1 MPNEIRP
8 TPPANPLVETSR
20 HEAVTRGSTAENSSR
35 QVQENQKAQ
44 EAQEAQFRKSAAEAM
59 QKKPEIPSLNQDFL
73 SLVESIAQE
82 AYEAPK
88 AQAGGKSGDQDTGN
102 MAGKQN
108 SGATQKDL
116 QVLREFLRESNY
128 LIRSQNMD
136 VAQMLNTLKVQQG
149 GLFWSRVQEM
159 LQKGIPA
166 SQLVLFQNVEKNL
179 QEITKQF
186 MGMEGLSKMPQAPAK
201 EGNMMQPGRALLE
214 ILQAESNPVTAMDHY
229 MTALQILMR
238 DNLQDSAQKLV
249 VYMKRRSGLSDYA
262 HQASYWVNE
271 LRKDIVAPDPQKVER
286 GFGHWLHLLLGAVS
300 FGILASLGY
309 DWIASLLVG
318 VSIAVILFIFSFVLK
333 K

>member
-8 TPPANPLVETSR
+8 TTPANPLLESSR
-20 HEAVTRGSTAENSSR
+20 HEAATRGNTAENSSR
-35 QVQENQKAQ
+35 QIQENQKN
-44 EAQEAQFRKSAAEAM
+44 QEAQFRHSATEAL
-59 QKKPEIPSLNQDFL
+59 QKKPELPSLNQDFL

-108 SGATQKDL
+108 SGAGLQKDL
-116 QVLREFLRESNY
+116 QVLREFMRESSY

-166 SQLVLFQNVEKNL
+166 TQLVLFQNVEKNM

-186 MGMEGLSKMPQAPAK
+186 MGMEGLGKMPQAPAS
-201 EGNMMQPGRALLE
+201 ENNMIQPGRAILE
-214 ILQAESNPVTAMDHY
+214 ILQAEANPITSMDHY

-238 DNLQDSAQKLV
+238 DNLQVSAQKLV
-249 VYMKRRSGLSDYA
+249 VYLKRRSGLSSPSE
-262 HQASYWVNE
+262 QAFHWANE
-271 LRKDIVAPDPQKVER
+271 LRKDLVAPHPQKVER
-286 GFGHWLHLLLGAVS
+286 GFGHWLYIFMAMAS
-300 FGILASLGY
+300 FGILVGLGY

-318 VSIAVILFIFSFVLK
+318 VSIAIILFIFGFILK